1 MVSAPWLNFLVWLCL
16 CVSRFDRISHTRET
30 MDKDG
35 ISSLSYRVLKVEK
48 LDLFTKITVDVGK
61 P

>member
-1 MVSAPWLNFLVWLCL
+1 MNQSADSVLLSLVGD
-16 CVSRFDRISHTRET
+16 RFDRIAHTRET

-35 ISSLSYRVLKVEK
+35 INSLSYRLVKKEK
-48 LDLFTKITVDVGK
+48 LDLYTKITVDVGK